1 MAELTKLVRKWL
13 DEPSTYDPKVMRECL
28 DSWRGV
34 LFNHLDQEVRGY
46 DRDLLLCS
54 DGKVFLDTLVLMII
68 TRVIQV
74 EDLRGENM
82 KKYFTLEE
90 LEEVPI

>member
-1 MAELTKLVRKWL
+1 
-13 DEPSTYDPKVMRECL
+13 MRECL

-46 DRDLLLCS
+46 GRDS
-54 DGKVFLDTLVLMII
+54 PRRYDEKYTLDLIFI
-68 TRVIQV
+68 TRGIQV

-82 KKYFTLEE
+82 KKHFTLEE

>member
-1 MAELTKLVRKWL
+1 MILVV
-13 DEPSTYDPKVMRECL
+13 TM
-28 DSWRGV
+28 
-34 LFNHLDQEVRGY
+34 DQEVRGY
-46 DRDLLLCS
+46 DCDLLLCS
-54 DGKVFLDTLVLMII
+54 DGKVFLDTSDLIMI

>member
-1 MAELTKLVRKWL
+1 
-13 DEPSTYDPKVMRECL
+13 MRECL

-46 DRDLLLCS
+46 DRDLLLSS
-54 DGKVFLDTLVLMII
+54 DGKVLLDTSDLIMI

>member
-1 MAELTKLVRKWL
+1 
-13 DEPSTYDPKVMRECL
+13 MRECL

-46 DRDLLLCS
+46 GRDSPLRS
-54 DGKVFLDTLVLMII
+54 DQKASFDTLDLIFI
-68 TRVIQV
+68 TRMIQV